1 MPATNLYGNFVLDA
15 RSKSDR
21 ERMAPGM
28 HVRAMERRE
37 PTHQRGERLQHV
49 DFPIDAVMSVVATF
63 ANGDVCEVGTVGRES
78 FVEADGALD
87 SDVARRNVFCQVAGS
102 VVRMP
107 LSAFEQELR
116 VNVPFARS
124 IRRNVSARLFTS
136 EQFAACNLK
145 HPLIERC
152 ARWLLMTR
160 DRVGRDEFPLTHDL
174 LSIMLGVRRAGV
186 SAAAAALQATGAIS
200 YRRGV
205 VVVHDNALL
214 TRAACECYQ
223 HTKDAFEQSLLLRN
237 GD

>member
-1 MPATNLYGNFVLDA
+1 MLATNLYGNHLLDV
-15 RSKSDR
+15 RPERDR
-21 ERMAPGM
+21 ERMAPGL

-63 ANGDVCEVGTVGRES
+63 ANGDVCEVGTVGCES
-78 FVEADGALD
+78 FVEADAALD
-87 SDVARRNVFCQVAGS
+87 SDTARRNVFCQVAGN

-107 LSAFEQELR
+107 VGAFEQELR
-116 VNVPFARS
+116 SNAAFARS

-136 EQFAACNLK
+136 EQFTACNLK

-160 DRVGRDEFPLTHDL
+160 DRVGRDDFPLTHDL

-186 SAAAAALQATGAIS
+186 TAAAAALQVTGAIS
-200 YRRGV
+200 YQRGHV
-205 VVVHDNALL
+205 VVRDVALL
-214 TRAACECYQ
+214 VRAACECYQ
-223 HTKDAFEQSLLLRN
+223 YSKDVFEQSLLARH
-237 GD
+237 DD